1 MMTCSD
7 PANSNNARTKAT
19 RTVRI
24 KMLDYLH
31 RSRRVISFNAPV
43 PVGLRAMQQ
52 LDVLFLMPWHNLR
65 PEPARRI
72 LETDRRH
79 VDPDNLLECPLRQ
92 QTLQQLTRDAAKIH
106 RTARTEDLQFC
117 RNGIK
122 PKLMQPDG
130 SFLLL
135 FN

>member
-1 MMTCSD
+1 
-7 PANSNNARTKAT
+7 
-19 RTVRI
+19 
-24 KMLDYLH
+24 MLDYLH
-31 RSRRVISFNAPV
+31 RSRRVISFDAPV
-43 PVGLRAMQQ
+43 PVGLRAIQQ
-52 LDVLFLMPWHNLR
+52 LDLLLLMPRHCLR

-72 LETDRRH
+72 LETDRQN
-79 VDPDNLLECPLRQ
+79 VDPDNLLEYPLRQ

-122 PKLMQPDG
+122 PKLRQPDR